1 MDPNHTSFRWDE
13 VEPLCLLKLLARKWW
28 MIVMAALIGA
38 MLTSAALGLLA
49 GRGSYSST
57 VTFTVTARSSD
68 GNYYS
73 NISTAGEVAAIYS
86 QLLQSELMSLAVHES
101 LGDLNGTITAAQLG
115 QTNLINVTAHAAS
128 PKEALLIVQAIMD
141 NYADLS
147 DYVSSLAVLSPLDT
161 PTLNVTADRVFNTR
175 RLCVMAALFCAIAM
189 AGALVALSLCTG
201 TIHNRESARR
211 RLDSRIIAVVPHE
224 KDAARRAQ
232 LAKGI
237 KKRTGGWRQLLGIQQ
252 GRRVRSD
259 LKISSP
265 AISFAFAEAIHRV
278 AARFE
283 HEQAKGRKIF
293 LFSSVSE
300 AEGKSTLAANTA
312 LSLAEKKF
320 RVLFID
326 LDLRRPVQNQ
336 LLGLTVKNQAQLG
349 TLLAEGAPAKEI
361 LKATVVDPTTGLHS
375 LLSSQSYTDM
385 IELISSPILA
395 QLLDLARE
403 HFDYVIIDSP
413 PLGYFADSELLSDLS
428 DASVLVVRQDTVG
441 AAQINDAV
449 DALNAGKAAFL
460 GCVLND
466 MQYLLQPQTPHAS
479 RHTKQGRD
487 TDAGRSE

>member
-1 MDPNHTSFRWDE
+1 
-13 VEPLCLLKLLARKWW
+13 
-28 MIVMAALIGA
+28 MA
-38 MLTSAALGLLA
+38 GLLVVL
-49 GRGSYSST
+49 SL
-57 VTFTVTARSSD
+57 
-68 GNYYS
+68 
-73 NISTAGEVAAIYS
+73 TAG
-86 QLLQSELMSLAVHES
+86 
-101 LGDLNGTITAAQLG
+101 TI
-115 QTNLINVTAHAAS
+115 QT
-128 PKEALLIVQAIMD
+128 
-141 NYADLS
+141 
-147 DYVSSLAVLSPLDT
+147 
-161 PTLNVTADRVFNTR
+161 
-175 RLCVMAALFCAIAM
+175 
-189 AGALVALSLCTG
+189 
-201 TIHNRESARR
+201 REGARR
-211 RLDSRIIAVVPHE
+211 RLDSRIIAAVPHE

-237 KKRTGGWRQLLGIQQ
+237 KRRSGGWRQLLGIQQ

-283 HEQAKGRKIF
+283 HEQAKGRKVF

-336 LLGLTVKNQAQLG
+336 LLGLTVKNKAQLG
-349 TLLAEGAPAKEI
+349 TLLAEGAPAEKI
-361 LKATVVDPTTGLHS
+361 LRATVVEPTTGLHS

-385 IELISSPILA
+385 IELISSPTLVKLLA
-395 QLLDLARE
+395 LARE
-403 HFDYVIIDSP
+403 TFDFIIIDSP

-449 DALNAGKAAFL
+449 DALSAGKAAFL

-466 MQYLLQPQTPHAS
+466 MQYLFTPDTSAGYGNYGKHS
-479 RHTKQGRD
+479 RG
-487 TDAGRSE
+487 AAAERSE